1 MSHTALTTIGI
12 DSMRRD
18 TRAILRVSTIIESI
32 GILSAICVWISG
44 GMTVHGPK
52 NNFGWL
58 VLVIALGCI
67 PTGTFFGLLGIAK
80 WFGDRNRTD

>member
-1 MSHTALTTIGI
+1 MNTPATKGRT
-12 DSMRRD
+12 RPD
-18 TRAILRVSTIIESI
+18 TRAILRVSTIIESV
-32 GILSAICVWISG
+32 GILCALGVWISG

-58 VLVIALGCI
+58 VLIIALGCI
-67 PTGTFFGLLGIAK
+67 PTGTFFLLLGIAK

>member
-1 MSHTALTTIGI
+1 MSPAVKKG
-12 DSMRRD
+12 SMRRD

-32 GILSAICVWISG
+32 GILSAIGVALSG
-44 GMTVHGPK
+44 GMTVHGPR

-67 PTGTFFGLLGIAK
+67 PTGTFFLLLGIAK